1 VERRG
6 ALSPNHSDA
15 GAGCKVAAASPE
27 RLGYGPPADLNLSLR
42 LAVMIQRPALPA
54 ALALL
59 LAWLVPVAAQGEAA
73 EGARLARQWCANC
86 HVIDDSGPATT
97 IPQGPPSFRI
107 IAGHL
112 NPEQMRSFLT
122 HPHGAMP
129 DLGLTRAEIDNLIA
143 YIESLR

>member
-1 VERRG
+1 MI
-6 ALSPNHSDA
+6 AKPTLS
-15 GAGCKVAAASPE
+15 
-27 RLGYGPPADLNLSLR
+27 
-42 LAVMIQRPALPA
+42 A

-59 LAWLVPVAAQGEAA
+59 LVLLVPVAAHADAA
-73 EGARLARQWCANC
+73 EGERLARQWCANC

-112 NPEQMRSFLT
+112 DPGQMRSFLT